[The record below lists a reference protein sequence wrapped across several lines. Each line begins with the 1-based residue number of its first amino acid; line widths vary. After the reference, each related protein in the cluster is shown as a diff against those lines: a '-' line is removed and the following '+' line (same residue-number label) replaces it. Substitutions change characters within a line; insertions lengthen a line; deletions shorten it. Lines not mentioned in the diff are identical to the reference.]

1 LTLVAK
7 LIPQTFNSFFS
18 RRLKPTAR
26 PITSPADL
34 TVVTSPADCRL
45 TAFQTVDQAKT
56 FWQVHHLPR
65 DAVILH
71 PSLMLFRIKGQQFNI
86 PTLLVG
92 SDAADTRFKA
102 VQDDPQC
109 SILISRLAPQDYHR
123 FHAPF
128 DGVVVDVKDI
138 KGASTNLCL
147 TC

>member
-1 LTLVAK
+1 
-7 LIPQTFNSFFS
+7 
-18 RRLKPTAR
+18 
-26 PITSPADL
+26 
-34 TVVTSPADCRL
+34 
-45 TAFQTVDQAKT
+45 
-56 FWQVHHLPR
+56 
-65 DAVILH
+65 
-71 PSLMLFRIKGQQFNI
+71 MLFRIKGQQFNI